1 MGNRGERR
9 VKSNA
14 EVERREE
21 TVGLEAREEDGP
33 LKDDDARLAGRDG
46 VGANDKLT

>member
-1 MGNRGERR
+1 MGSRGESR
-9 VKSNA
+9 VKSRA
-14 EVERREE
+14 EVERRED
-21 TVGLEAREEDGP
+21 TVGLEAPEDDGP